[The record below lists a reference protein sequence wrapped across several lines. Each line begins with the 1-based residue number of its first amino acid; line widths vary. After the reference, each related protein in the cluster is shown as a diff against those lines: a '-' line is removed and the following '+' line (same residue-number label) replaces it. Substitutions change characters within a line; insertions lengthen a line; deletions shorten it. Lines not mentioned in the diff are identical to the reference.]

1 MAVPWTLNDRHQT
14 MHCDMIPGG
23 AVLPSSKQS
32 LPLMNTLQRLNDG
45 QVSWHQLDGHR
56 QEVSRVERS
65 VFLPLH
71 EDSMNLPVGITW
83 SSTQT

>member
-45 QVSWHQLDGHR
+45 QVSCRTSNIKRLLAGHC
-56 QEVSRVERS
+56 VDLFHIPWAPIYILPCRS
-65 VFLPLH
+65 C
-71 EDSMNLPVGITW
+71 
-83 SSTQT
+83 